1 MLRGAE
7 KENMGNGFVHLHN
20 HSEFS
25 LLDGACRIKDLA
37 GRALEMGMPAIA
49 ITDHGVLYGIIDFY
63 REAKKLGIKP
73 IIGCEVYV
81 APRSRLDKENRFD
94 DGNFHLTLL
103 CKNEIGYKNLIQL
116 VSRAFLEGF
125 YYKPRVDKELLEQY
139 HDGLI
144 ALSGC
149 VAGEIPQ
156 LILAGNRDAAA
167 DLAREYDKIFGPGNF
182 YLEVQD
188 HGLEIEKEVCRTM
201 VQIGEE
207 TGIPLVASNDAHY
220 IRKEDATVHD
230 VLLCIQTGKVVTDQ
244 ERMRFEGSEFYLKTE
259 DEMRELFAYCPQALD
274 NTLIIAQ
281 QCNLEFAFGDF
292 HLPYFAIPEGHTP
305 ETYLHQLTLA
315 KFAQKYAEPDQFIID
330 RLAYELNMIN
340 EMGFAEYFLIV
351 QDLVSWSKDNGVPVG
366 PGRGSAAGSL
376 VSYVLGITNID
387 PLKYDLLFE
396 RFLNPERVSMPDI
409 DIDFCFEKRDRV
421 IDYIVE
427 RYGSDRV
434 AQIIT
439 FGTMAARAAI
449 RDVGRALDVPYGDVD
464 RIAKMIPAELGVT
477 IDRSLEIS
485 ADLAQAYQN
494 DYDTRRI
501 IDIARA
507 LEGMPRHAS
516 IHAAGVVIGR
526 ETLSTLLPLQKT
538 PDGHVITQF
547 AKETVEDI
555 GLLKMDILGLRTLT
569 VLDRAVEIIKKTR
582 GLSVDLDNLPLDD
595 GKVYE
600 LLQSGNTIG
609 VFQLESDG
617 LRRILMEMKPNRFE
631 DLIAVIALYRPGPL
645 GSGMVEDFINR
656 KQGRQELE
664 YLHPALENILKETYG
679 VVLYQEQVMRV
690 ASDLANFTMG
700 EADILRRAMGKKKV
714 SELMAMRDKFVRG
727 AAQNHIDEEIAT
739 RLFDIM
745 ESFAGYGFNKSHSA
759 AYALITYQTAYLKTY
774 FPLEFMCAFLSS
786 VIEHQERV
794 VFYIKECKK
803 MGIAILPPDIN
814 ESYENFTVAAGGI
827 RFGLGAIKNVGVN
840 AVKAIVDVRATGKF
854 ASFFDFCQRID
865 LSQINKRMVEN
876 LIVAGCF
883 DSLGLTRKQTFSIM
897 DESMRLAV
905 QIRQAS
911 NGNQM
916 SLFGETDTMAEE
928 PAVAVKGE
936 WDNSEKLAREK
947 EVLGFYVSANPLD
960 AYRKIM
966 GLVATDEIAAVESGS
981 GEDYVR
987 LVGVPV
993 NLSKK
998 ISRKGDPYARFFLE
1012 DLSGRMEV
1020 MLFPSAYRQFINN
1033 IRADVPVIIEGFV
1046 DRREENPKI
1055 SLRRAVELSG
1065 NLKEL
1070 HIRLPYEKTD
1080 TQGKLELVEILRK
1093 YPGHIEVCLHLP
1105 NKKIIVMDEKYDVDA
1120 EAELRNSLGEKYG
1133 KNNIWFN

>member
-1 MLRGAE
+1 
-7 KENMGNGFVHLHN
+7 MGKGFVHLHN

-37 GRALEMGMPAIA
+37 GRAAEMGMPAVA

-63 REAKKLGIKP
+63 RAAKKLGIKP

-81 APRSRLDKENRFD
+81 APRSRLDKENRMD
-94 DGNFHLTLL
+94 DGNYHLTLL
-103 CKNEIGYKNLIQL
+103 CKNETGYKNLIEL

-125 YYKPRVDKELLEQY
+125 YYKPRVDRELLERY
-139 HDGLI
+139 SEGLI

-156 LILAGNRDAAA
+156 LILAGNKSAATQ
-167 DLAREYDKIFGPGNF
+167 LARDYERIFGPGNF
-182 YLEVQD
+182 YLEIQD
-188 HGLEIEKEVCRTM
+188 HGLEIEKQVCQTLI
-201 VQIGEE
+201 QLSDE
-207 TGIPLVASNDAHY
+207 TGIPLAASNDAHY
-220 IRKEDATVHD
+220 IRKEDASVHD
-230 VLLCIQTGKVVTDQ
+230 VLLCIQTGKVVKDQ
-244 ERMRFEGSEFYLKTE
+244 DRMRFTGSEFYLKSE
-259 DEMRELFAYCPQALD
+259 SEMRELFAACPEAVD
-274 NTLIIAQ
+274 NTLKIAE
-281 QCNLEFAFGDF
+281 QCNLEFSFGEF
-292 HLPYFAIPEGHTP
+292 HLPYFAIPEGYTP
-305 ETYLHQLTLA
+305 ETYLNQLTMS
-315 KFAQKYAEPDQFIID
+315 KFADKYPQADKIINE
-330 RLAYELNMIN
+330 RLAYELQMIN

-351 QDLVSWSKDNGVPVG
+351 QDLVSWSKNNGVPVG
-366 PGRGSAAGSL
+366 PGRGSAAGSI
-376 VSYVLGITNID
+376 VSYVLGITGID

-409 DIDFCFEKRDRV
+409 DIDFCFEKRDKV
-421 IDYIVE
+421 IEYIIA

-464 RIAKMIPAELGVT
+464 RIAKMIPGELGVS
-477 IDRSLEIS
+477 IARSLEIS
-485 ADLAQAYQN
+485 ADLSLAYQN

-501 IDIARA
+501 IDIAQA
-507 LEGMPRHAS
+507 IEGMPRHAS

-526 ETLSTLLPLQKT
+526 EALSSLLPLQKT
-538 PDGHVITQF
+538 ADGHVITQF

-569 VLDRAVEIIKKTR
+569 VLDRAVDIIKRTQR
-582 GLSVDLDNLPLDD
+582 VSLDLDDLPQNDD
-595 GKVYE
+595 KAYQ

-617 LRRILMEMKPNRFE
+617 LRRILIEMKPNRFE

-656 KQGRQELE
+656 KQGRQKLE
-664 YLHPALENILKETYG
+664 YIHPALENILKETYG
-679 VVLYQEQVMRV
+679 VILYQEQVMRV

-700 EADILRRAMGKKKV
+700 EADVLRSAMGKKKAK
-714 SELMAMRDKFVRG
+714 ELMAMRDKFVRG
-727 AAQNHIDEEIAT
+727 AALNNIEGEVAA

-759 AYALITYQTAYLKTY
+759 AYAMITYQTAYLKAN
-774 FPLEFMCAFLSS
+774 FPVEYMCAFLSS

-794 VFYIKECKK
+794 VFYIKECRK

-814 ESYENFTVAAGGI
+814 ESYENFTVGTGGI
-827 RFGLGAIKNVGVN
+827 RFGLGAIKNVGLN
-840 AVKAIVDVRATGKF
+840 AVKAIVEVRQAGKF
-854 ASFFDFCQRID
+854 TSYFDFCQRID

-883 DSLGLTRKQTFSIM
+883 DSLGMTRKQTFSIM
-897 DESMRLAV
+897 DEAMQLAARV
-905 QIRQAS
+905 KQAS

-916 SLFGETDTMAEE
+916 SLFGDTADMVEE
-928 PAVAVKGE
+928 PVVVVKGE
-936 WDNSEKLAREK
+936 WDGQEKLVREK

-960 AYRKIM
+960 AYRDIIE
-966 GLVATDEIAAVESGS
+966 LVATDEIAAVDKDG

-987 LVGVPV
+987 LVGIPV

-998 ISRKGDPYARFFLE
+998 VSRKGDAYARFFLE

-1020 MLFPSAYRQFINN
+1020 MLFPAAYRQYINN
-1033 IRADVPVIIEGFV
+1033 IKPDVAIIIEGFV
-1046 DRREENPKI
+1046 DRKDEQPKI
-1055 SLRRAVELSG
+1055 SLRRAVEL
-1065 NLKEL
+1065 NNRLKEL

-1080 TQGKLELVEILRK
+1080 SEGKSELVGILGK
-1093 YPGHIEVCLHLP
+1093 YPGDIEVCLHLP
-1105 NKKIIVMDEKYDVDA
+1105 NKKIVVLDEKFDVNA
-1120 EAELRNSLGEKYG
+1120 QVELKNNLVDMYG